1 MTCFYLSMISIRKN
15 MNFSY
20 WEHEIWLKNIDFA
33 IIGGG
38 IVGLSAAYHIQLEHP
53 DAHVV
58 VFERDF
64 VSLGASTRNAG
75 FACFGSPS
83 EILSDLK
90 NQPAHQVFS
99 TMAMRWRGLQ
109 LLRSYISDEEM
120 DFYQHDGFEILLQEN
135 NDLSN
140 EVEGTLNQLNE
151 QAAEFLAFKPYTYTT
166 NDWGFQ
172 GVQSVVRIK
181 GEGILHPGKMI
192 QAWQKKCSAIGVE
205 FRFGLNIDALD
216 VIGPALIIKEENV
229 PVKNIVICTNGFARQ
244 LLPDLD
250 VIPARNQVLVT
261 NEILE
266 KPWDQSFHFRE
277 GYVYLRS
284 VGKRVLIG
292 GGRDL
297 FEKEESTDVIAHNDE
312 NQDYLKNFL
321 GKLLNKNDI
330 KFDYRWSGIMGM
342 GKSKGPII
350 QKISDGVYVGVR
362 MGGMGVAIGT
372 WVGKELSHLTK

>member
-1 MTCFYLSMISIRKN
+1 
-15 MNFSY
+15 
-20 WEHEIWLKNIDFA
+20 
-33 IIGGG
+33 
-38 IVGLSAAYHIQLEHP
+38 
-53 DAHVV
+53 
-58 VFERDF
+58 
-64 VSLGASTRNAG
+64 
-75 FACFGSPS
+75 
-83 EILSDLK
+83 
-90 NQPAHQVFS
+90 
-99 TMAMRWRGLQ
+99 
-109 LLRSYISDEEM
+109 M
-120 DFYQHDGFEILLQEN
+120 DFHQNDGFEIFLNEN
-135 NDLSN
+135 NQLSN
-140 EVEGTLNQLNE
+140 EVVGALHGLNIQAEQYLGFRPYSFDTNE
-151 QAAEFLAFKPYTYTT
+151 
-166 NDWGFQ
+166 WGFQ
-172 GVQSVVRIK
+172 GVQSVIRIK

-192 QAWQKKCSAIGVE
+192 EAWQKKCRAIGVE

-216 VIGPALIIKEENV
+216 VTAPALKIKGENV

-277 GYVYLRS
+277 GYVYLRRG
-284 VGKRVLIG
+284 GKRVLIG

-297 FEKEESTDVIAHNDE
+297 FEKEESTDIIADNVD
-312 NQDYLKNFL
+312 NQVYLKNFL
-321 GKLLNKNDI
+321 CELLNKNDI
-330 KFDYRWSGIMGM
+330 KIDSSWSGIMGM

>member
-1 MTCFYLSMISIRKN
+1 MISIRKN

-53 DAHVV
+53 DARVV
-58 VFERDF
+58 IFERDF

-90 NQPAHQVFS
+90 NQPASQVFS
-99 TMAMRWRGLQ
+99 TMAMRWKGLE

-120 DFYQHDGFEILLQEN
+120 DFYQHDGFEIFLKDN
-135 NDLSN
+135 NDLSH
-140 EVEGTLNQLNE
+140 EVEGTLNELND
-151 QAAEFLAFKPYTYTT
+151 QAAEFLEFIPYIYTT

-192 QAWQKKCSAIGVE
+192 QAWQRKCAAIGVE
-205 FRFGLNIDALD
+205 FRYGLTIDRLD
-216 VIGPALIIKEENV
+216 INGPGLVIRGKEV
-229 PVKNIVICTNGFARQ
+229 TVKNIVVCTNGFARQ

-266 KPWDQSFHFRE
+266 RPWHQSFHIRE
-277 GYVYLRS
+277 GYVYFRS
-284 VGKRVLIG
+284 IGKRVLIG

-297 FEKEESTDVIAHNDE
+297 FEKEESTDVVADNLD
-312 NQDYLKNFL
+312 NQEYLKNFL
-321 GKLLNKNDI
+321 CELLGKRDI
-330 KFDYRWSGIMGM
+330 VVDYSWSGIMGM
-342 GKSKGPII
+342 GRSKGPII
-350 QKISDGVYVGVR
+350 QKLKKGVYVGVR

-372 WVGKELSHLTK
+372 YVGKELSKLTK

>member
-1 MTCFYLSMISIRKN
+1 

-33 IIGGG
+33 VIGSG
-38 IVGLSAAYHIQLEHP
+38 IVGLSAAYHIQLEYP

-90 NQPAHQVFS
+90 NQPSEQVFS
-99 TMAMRWRGLQ
+99 TMAMRWKGLD
-109 LLRSYISDEEM
+109 LLRSCILDSEM
-120 DFYQHDGFEILLQEN
+120 DFHQNDGFEIFLNEN
-135 NDLSN
+135 NQLSN
-140 EVEGTLNQLNE
+140 DVVGALHGLNIQAEQYLGFRPYSFDTNE
-151 QAAEFLAFKPYTYTT
+151 
-166 NDWGFQ
+166 WGFH
-172 GVQSVVRIK
+172 GVQSVIRIK

-192 QAWQKKCSAIGVE
+192 EAWQKKCRAIGVE

-216 VIGPALIIKEENV
+216 VTAPALKIKGENV

-321 GKLLNKNDI
+321 GELLNRNNI

>member
-1 MTCFYLSMISIRKN
+1 MISIRKN

-33 IIGGG
+33 VIGSG

-64 VSLGASTRNAG
+64 VSHGASTRNAG

-90 NQPAHQVFS
+90 NQPSEQVFS
-99 TMAMRWRGLQ
+99 TMAMRWKGLD
-109 LLRSYISDEEM
+109 LLRSCILDSEM
-120 DFYQHDGFEILLQEN
+120 DFHQNDGFEIFLNEN
-135 NDLSN
+135 NQLSN
-140 EVEGTLNQLNE
+140 EVEGALHGLNIQAEQYLGFRPYSFDSNE
-151 QAAEFLAFKPYTYTT
+151 
-166 NDWGFQ
+166 WGFQ
-172 GVQSVVRIK
+172 SVQSVIRIK

-192 QAWQKKCSAIGVE
+192 EAWQKKCRAIGVE

-216 VIGPALIIKEENV
+216 VTGPALKIKGENV

-261 NEILE
+261 HEILE

-297 FEKEESTDVIAHNDE
+297 FEKEESTDIIADNVD
-312 NQDYLKNFL
+312 NQVYLKNFL
-321 GKLLNKNDI
+321 CELLNKNDI
-330 KFDYRWSGIMGM
+330 KIDSSWSGIMGM

-350 QKISDGVYVGVR
+350 QKISDGVFVGVR

-372 WVGKELSHLTK
+372 WVGKELSELTK